1 MTKHEFLEGVQRIA
15 ASNPAYRTGGDGSD
29 GTCDCIGLIMGALG
43 GKFDMHSTN
52 WFARYQTFGLEA
64 INHDRYEP
72 EFGDILYKT
81 RTPSNPKYDLHE
93 RYVTGR
99 YATGDL
105 TDYYHVGVVTNTAPL
120 EITHCTSTGN
130 VNGIAYDNTV
140 DTWTHV
146 GILKNVDYDES
157 HADDGTNAEH
167 GLAVVYSE
175 NGDPVRMRSKPTT
188 DGGYNT
194 VVKVPPGAPVE
205 ILEQAGEWATV
216 RWNGQRGYMMSKYLR
231 VIGMTTIST
240 DPVSEQTGTV
250 TITISANAAE
260 ELMKALGGVL

>member
-1 MTKHEFLEGVQRIA
+1 MNVSDFLKNVQKIVD
-15 ASNPAYRTGGDGSD
+15 SNPTYRTGGDGSD

-52 WFARYQTFGLEA
+52 WFARYQTFGLEL

-72 EFGDILYKT
+72 EVGDILYKA
-81 RTPSNPKYDLHE
+81 RHPSNPKYDLHE

-105 TDYYHVGVVTNTAPL
+105 TDYYHVGVVANVAPL
-120 EITHCTSTGN
+120 EIAHCTSADN
-130 VNGIAYDNTV
+130 VNGIAYDSTA

-146 GILKNVDYDES
+146 GILKNVDYDETQ
-157 HADDGTNAEH
+157 ADDGTNAEH

-175 NGDPVRMRSKPTT
+175 NGDPVRMRSKPTAE
-188 DGGYNT
+188 GGYNT
-194 VVKVPPGAPVE
+194 VAKVPPGAPVE
-205 ILEQAGEWATV
+205 ILEQAGEWAAV

-231 VIGMTTIST
+231 VIGMTSISP
-240 DPVSEQTGTV
+240 DPVQTGTV
-250 TITISANAAE
+250 TITISANAAA
-260 ELMKALGGVL
+260 ELLKALGSVL

>member
-1 MTKHEFLEGVQRIA
+1 
-15 ASNPAYRTGGDGSD
+15 
-29 GTCDCIGLIMGALG
+29 MGALG
-43 GKFDMHSTN
+43 GKFEMHSTN
-52 WFARYQTFGLEA
+52 WFARYQTFGLEP
-64 INHDRYEP
+64 ISHDRYEP
-72 EFGDILYKT
+72 EIGDILYKA
-81 RTPSNPKYDLHE
+81 RNPSNPKYDLHN

-130 VNGIAYDNTV
+130 VNGIAYDSAA

-146 GILKNVDYDES
+146 GILKNVDSEGTQADE
-157 HADDGTNAEH
+157 GKNAAH
-167 GLAVVYSE
+167 DLAVVYSE
-175 NGDPVRMRSKPTT
+175 NGDPVRLRSKPTT
-188 DGGYNT
+188 DGEYNT
-194 VVKVPPGAPVE
+194 VAKIPPGAPAE

-231 VIGMTTIST
+231 VIGMTSIAP
-240 DPVSEQTGTV
+240 DPVQTGTV

-260 ELMKALGGVL
+260 ELLK